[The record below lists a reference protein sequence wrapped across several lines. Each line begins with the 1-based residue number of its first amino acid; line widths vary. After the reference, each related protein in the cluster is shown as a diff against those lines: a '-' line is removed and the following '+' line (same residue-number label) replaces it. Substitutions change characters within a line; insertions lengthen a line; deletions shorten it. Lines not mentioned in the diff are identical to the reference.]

1 MAITSGLSC
10 RECGRQYPAGPLHV
24 CEICFGPLDVR
35 TDVEALAG
43 RVTRETIAS
52 GPPSMWRYRELLPIT
67 GEIVSGRHAGFT
79 PLVRADRLA
88 AELGVRELWI
98 KDDGASHPTN
108 SFKDRVVA
116 VALAR
121 AREFGFDTVACASTG
136 NLANALAAH
145 AAEAGLAC
153 YVFVP
158 ADLEAAKMLPTLV
171 YGATVIS
178 VDGTYDDVN
187 RLCTEIGDR
196 YPWAFVNAN
205 LRAYYA
211 DGAKTYGYEI
221 VEQLG
226 WRTPAHV
233 VVPCAGGS
241 LMTKIEAA
249 MTDLARLGLVDGAAR
264 TKIHAAQ
271 PAGCGPIVTMIQRD
285 TDVLVPVKPDTIAK
299 SLAMG
304 NPGDGYYAWQTAKRT
319 GGYGEHATDAEI
331 VAGMLLLA
339 RTEGIFTEAAGGV
352 TVAAT
357 QKLVER
363 GRIARDESI
372 VICLTGNG
380 LKTPDALADR
390 LAAHVTIRPTLAA
403 FDRAL
408 ADLKPRTT
416 QEAAPWR

>member
-1 MAITSGLSC
+1 MAVESLKC
-10 RECGRQYPAGPLHV
+10 KECGEAYPLEASFV
-24 CEICFGPLDVR
+24 CEQCFGPLEVSYDFSDLDAEETR
-35 TDVEALAG
+35 RKIQTGSHGIWRYSDFLPFAG
-43 RVTRETIAS
+43 RPGDPLEP
-52 GPPSMWRYRELLPIT
+52 GL
-67 GEIVSGRHAGFT
+67 T
-79 PLVRADRLA
+79 PLIRADRLG
-88 AELGVRELWI
+88 AELGFAAPLWV
-98 KDDGASHPTN
+98 KDDSANPTH
-108 SFKDRVVA
+108 SFKDRVVS

-145 AAEAGLAC
+145 AAEAGLTC

-171 YGATVIS
+171 YGATVIA
-178 VDGTYDDVN
+178 VDGTYDEVN
-187 RLCTEIGDR
+187 RLCLEIGDR

-205 LRAYYA
+205 LRPYYA
-211 DGAKTYGYEI
+211 EGAKTYGYEI

-226 WRTPAHV
+226 WTMPGHV

-249 MTDLARLGLVDGAAR
+249 MDDVVRLGLVDGATR

-271 PAGCGPIVTMIQRD
+271 PAGCGPIVTMIKDD
-285 TDVLVPVKPDTIAK
+285 TDVLVPVRPDTIAK

-304 NPGDGYYAWQTAKRT
+304 NPGDGYYARQTAKRT
-319 GGYGEHATDAEI
+319 GGYGEHATDDEI

-352 TVAAT
+352 AVAAT
-357 QKLVER
+357 QKLVAT
-363 GRIARDESI
+363 GRIPRDESI

-380 LKTPDALADR
+380 LKTPDALAGR
-390 LAAHVTIRPTLAA
+390 LAAHVTIRPSLGA

-416 QEAAPWR
+416 QEASPWR